1 MKQFGKA
8 KHIHFV
14 GIGGIGMSGIAELL
28 INLGYEVSGS
38 DLKNTPVT
46 KHLGSLGGHIFK
58 GHKKEN
64 MEGADVVVYSS
75 AVGPENPEIIEAK
88 DRYIP
93 AIPRAE
99 MLAELMRLKY
109 GIAIAGAHGKTTTT
123 SMVASILTAGHLDPT
138 VVIGGRLDIWG
149 GSNAKLGQGDILI
162 AEADESD
169 GSFLALSPS
178 MAVVTN
184 IDREHMEHYGSIEA
198 IRETFIS
205 FINKVPF
212 YGTSILCMDN
222 EEIQGIIPRLK
233 KRYLT
238 YGMTSQADLRGG
250 DLEKKGL
257 GVSFEVIY
265 HDRSLGRIAVGIP
278 GEHNVLNAL
287 AAVAVGLELDLD
299 MEVIKKGLKNLG
311 GLARRFQ
318 VKGEQKDIL
327 VLDDYGHHP
336 TEIIATL
343 KTVKECWPER
353 RLVVA
358 FQPHRYTR
366 TRALFDRFV
375 ISFND
380 ADILIVA
387 PIFPAGEDVI
397 DGMSAELLAR
407 KIKEHGHR
415 DVISCPRQVDVL
427 SSLLAVVRPGD
438 LVMTLGAGNIYKQ
451 GEQFLNKL
459 KVKSKQET
467 GNRKG

>member
-1 MKQFGKA
+1 
-8 KHIHFV
+8 
-14 GIGGIGMSGIAELL
+14 
-28 INLGYEVSGS
+28 
-38 DLKNTPVT
+38 
-46 KHLGSLGGHIFK
+46 
-58 GHKKEN
+58 
-64 MEGADVVVYSS
+64 
-75 AVGPENPEIIEAK
+75 
-88 DRYIP
+88 
-93 AIPRAE
+93 
-99 MLAELMRLKY
+99 
-109 GIAIAGAHGKTTTT
+109 
-123 SMVASILTAGHLDPT
+123 
-138 VVIGGRLDIWG
+138 
-149 GSNAKLGQGDILI
+149 
-162 AEADESD
+162 
-169 GSFLALSPS
+169 

-184 IDREHMEHYGSIEA
+184 IDREHMEYYGSMET

-250 DLEKKGL
+250 NLEKRGL

-265 HDRSLGRIAVGIP
+265 RDHTLGRVEVGIP

-287 AAVAVGLELDLD
+287 AAVGVGLELELD
-299 MEVIKKGLKNLG
+299 MGVIKQGLKSLG

-318 VKGEQKDIL
+318 VKGEQKEIL

-336 TEIIATL
+336 TEIVATL
-343 KTVKECWPER
+343 KTARECWPER

-387 PIFPAGEDVI
+387 PIFSAGEDAI
-397 DGMSAELLAR
+397 EGMSSELLAR
-407 KIKEHGHR
+407 KIKEHGHKE
-415 DVISCPRQVDVL
+415 VISCPRERDVL
-427 SSLLAVVRPGD
+427 ASLLDIVRPGD
-438 LVMTLGAGNIYKQ
+438 LVMTLGAGDIYKQ
-451 GEQFLNKL
+451 GERLLDEL
-459 KVKSKQET
+459 KVKSKE
-467 GNRKG
+467 